1 MEGRS
6 TIVASA
12 AKEMDQMLKGVMPDT
27 WMGHARL
34 AAEAHDLS
42 QQRQEK
48 ALRYT
53 KELVEEKDY
62 PSEKALDAVVS
73 KLEE

>member
-1 MEGRS
+1 MEQNT
-6 TIVASA
+6 TIVSEA
-12 AKEMDQMLKGVMPDT
+12 AKEMDQMLKGVMPNT

-42 QQRQEK
+42 PERQEK

-53 KELVEEKDY
+53 EELVEEKDY
-62 PSEKALDAVVS
+62 PSERAFEAVVS
-73 KLEE
+73 KLKE